1 MNVTLF
7 FAIAGACVFCVVM
20 CVLSLTKYK
29 KAFLFSMLAMFI
41 ALCVMAKEVVHT
53 VVQDGNVREWLI
65 VAGIGIVSAILGYWT
80 AQFQDWLA
88 KRR

>member
-41 ALCVMAKEVVHT
+41 ALCVMAKEVVHA